1 MQAGAVIAFVSQG
14 LMTTNTQIQ
23 VVPAIF
29 NGTITKLEKRIA
41 ASWGQLERAVQSK
54 DITATRVAV
63 NRLSHLEALRQ
74 KHVALEQ
81 TIVQTITNGSSSQTA
96 PVPEGISISLPG
108 QTAAVLES
116 ISNGPSIEPAPA
128 PETRSNSLPIEIQPA
143 PDLGRGSV
151 NLFIQTAPVPGS
163 GSNGLPSQTAP
174 VLEGPISQIAP
185 VLESISNGSASQP
198 APVLESHSNGPSIQ
212 TAVPVPESIPNVSFS
227 QAAPVVQN
235 SNGSSNQTAPIPE
248 SISNNGASAQT
259 APAPNPQPEAQPPV
273 ARPKKKPVRPVEIK
287 FGSVKRHIRY
297 ATEIPVA
304 IANWLIEQGKELP
317 ITANFIHPSDA
328 GFSQSATTKKLK
340 SGQFMRVGHNQEALL
355 HKARELLDG
364 CGYEGVQIKVLMD
377 NGITLSA

>member
-1 MQAGAVIAFVSQG
+1 
-14 LMTTNTQIQ
+14 MTTNTEIQ
-23 VVPAIF
+23 LVPAIF

-54 DITATRVAV
+54 DIVATRAAV
-63 NRLSHLEALRQ
+63 NRLSHFEALRQ

-81 TIVQTITNGSSSQTA
+81 TIVDTITNGASSQAA
-96 PVPEGISISLPG
+96 PVSDGISITLPSLSNE
-108 QTAAVLES
+108 TA
-116 ISNGPSIEPAPA
+116 PT
-128 PETRSNSLPIEIQPA
+128 PETRSNSSPNEIQPA
-143 PDLGRGSV
+143 PVLERGSV

-163 GSNGLPSQTAP
+163 GSNGLPSHTATET
-174 VLEGPISQIAP
+174 VFSGPISQIAP
-185 VLESISNGSASQP
+185 VLESISNGSATQP
-198 APVLESHSNGPSIQ
+198 APVPVTSNGSATQP
-212 TAVPVPESIPNVSFS
+212 APVPEYI
-227 QAAPVVQN
+227 
-235 SNGSSNQTAPIPE
+235 SNGSSTHAAPVPE
-248 SISNNGASAQT
+248 KAAEV
-259 APAPNPQPEAQPPV
+259 PQPDVQTPV

-364 CGYEGVQIKVLMD
+364 CGYEGVQIKVLLD

>member
-1 MQAGAVIAFVSQG
+1 
-14 LMTTNTQIQ
+14 MTTNTEIQ
-23 VVPAIF
+23 LVPAIF

-54 DITATRVAV
+54 DILATRAAV

-81 TIVQTITNGSSSQTA
+81 TIVDTITHGASSQTA
-96 PVPEGISISLPG
+96 PVSDGISITLPS
-108 QTAAVLES
+108 QTAPVLES
-116 ISNGPSIEPAPA
+116 ISNGSANETAPA
-128 PETRSNSLPIEIQPA
+128 PGTRSNSSPTEIQPA
-143 PDLGRGSV
+143 PALERGSV
-151 NLFIQTAPVPGS
+151 NLFIQTAPVPGG
-163 GSNGLPSQTAP
+163 GSNGLPSHSATET
-174 VLEGPISQIAP
+174 VFSGPISQIAP
-185 VLESISNGSASQP
+185 VLESISNGSATQP
-198 APVLESHSNGPSIQ
+198 APVPVTSNGSATQP
-212 TAVPVPESIPNVSFS
+212 APVPENISNGSPT
-227 QAAPVVQN
+227 QAAPV
-235 SNGSSNQTAPIPE
+235 PE
-248 SISNNGASAQT
+248 KAAEV
-259 APAPNPQPEAQPPV
+259 PQPDVQTPV

-364 CGYEGVQIKVLMD
+364 CGYEGVQIKVLLD